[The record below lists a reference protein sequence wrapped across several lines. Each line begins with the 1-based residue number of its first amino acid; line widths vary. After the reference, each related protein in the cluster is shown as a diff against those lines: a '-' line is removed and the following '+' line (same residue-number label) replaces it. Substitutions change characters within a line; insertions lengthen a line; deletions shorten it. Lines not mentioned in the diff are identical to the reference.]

1 MWVENKLKVQ
11 KDRGGVEK
19 NLVGVE
25 ERRYRY
31 IDICTAEGQVTV
43 TEQIPD
49 L

>member
-31 IDICTAEGQVTV
+31 I
-43 TEQIPD
+43 
-49 L
+49 